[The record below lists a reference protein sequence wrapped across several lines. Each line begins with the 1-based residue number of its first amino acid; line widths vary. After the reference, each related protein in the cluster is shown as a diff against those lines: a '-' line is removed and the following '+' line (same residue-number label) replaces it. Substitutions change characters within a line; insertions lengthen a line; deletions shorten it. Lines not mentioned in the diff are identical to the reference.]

1 MQNHEESLA
10 LLRCIKNTVFGIGLM
25 VFSIGLLAFGYVW
38 AQNTAALFAVF
49 FYGGLLL
56 FLAGAVWWWT
66 SRRPCSPESGPRDTA
81 PPSDTDFK

>member
-1 MQNHEESLA
+1 MQNHEEALA
-10 LLRCIKNTVFGIGLM
+10 LLRCIKNMVFGIGLM

-38 AQNTAALFAVF
+38 AQNTALFAVF

-56 FLAGAVWWWT
+56 FLAGAVWWWAV
-66 SRRPCSPESGPRDTA
+66 RRPYSPESGPQDTA